1 MTMAQ
6 ETGNPFPPGDPHW
19 QAWEDAEARE
29 PAPVSAFDTELWPEG
44 WEEFEPAAEV
54 AQQALNSGA
63 TTVPLVNLPDAF
75 WSSRPLFKHIR
86 EAAWASV
93 TSADAVLGSLLAR
106 ASAMVH
112 HHIKFDSGRG
122 PTGSLNTFVNL
133 IGPSGAGKTEAMR
146 TATRLVLP
154 PRYLARLDGTT
165 DPELY
170 RDGIGLGTGEGMAE
184 AYMGWIQQ
192 ETGELDRKGEP
203 KTEKV
208 RAQVRHNAFF
218 YADEG
223 QTLTKMMKERQG
235 TTVGMAIRTAWTGGA
250 LGQANAR
257 EENTRFLPDGSYA
270 MGMLIGYQPKVAQD
284 LLADGGPGTPQRFLW
299 LSAIDPHIPDEPVP
313 LPDPTRLTL
322 GGDLV
327 RDINPVVTF
336 PPDLRAQLRRE
347 QLARQRG
354 EVVVDELDSHVP
366 LMRCKLAA
374 LLALLDERFEVTW
387 EDWELGGLIWATSC
401 AVRDRLI
408 EFGRQEA
415 ERNQQAH
422 LEKRRQEAVAIRLA
436 ERGVDSTVER
446 VAAWICDK
454 VREKGPIAK
463 GKLRKLLPARDRDWF
478 EPGLSHAEALRWA
491 VIDEDRFVKPGPA
504 RVDRGGGQ
512 VDTCPPPG
520 GEKGAPGAETGDRGN
535 E

>member
-1 MTMAQ
+1 MTTAMTA
-6 ETGNPFPPGDPHW
+6 NPFTPDDPHW

-29 PAPVSAFDTELWPEG
+29 PMMPAFDPELWPEG
-44 WEEFEPAAEV
+44 WERYEPAAEV
-54 AQQALNSGA
+54 AEQALNAGA
-63 TTVPLVNLPDAF
+63 TTVPLVNLPDDF
-75 WSSRPLFKHIR
+75 WAARPLFKTIR

-93 TSADAVLGSLLAR
+93 TSADAVLGAVLAR
-106 ASAMVH
+106 AAGMVH
-112 HHIKFDSGRG
+112 HQTKFDSGRG

-133 IGPSGAGKTEAMR
+133 IGPSGAGKTEA
-146 TATRLVLP
+146 TRAAGRLILP

-165 DPELY
+165 DTELF

-184 AYMGWIQQ
+184 AYMGWTQQ
-192 ETGELDRKGEP
+192 ETGELTKAGDP
-203 KTEKV
+203 KMEKV
-208 RAQVRHNAFF
+208 RAQVRYNAFF

-257 EENTRFLPDGSYA
+257 EESTRFLPDGSYS
-270 MGMLIGYQPKVAQD
+270 MGLLIGYQPAVAQD

-299 LSAIDPHIPDEPVP
+299 LSALDPRIPDEPVP
-313 LPDPTRLTL
+313 LPTPMRLSLCGDPT
-322 GGDLV
+322 GGPA
-327 RDINPVVTF
+327 PVVTF
-336 PPDLRAQLRRE
+336 PADLRAQLRRE

-354 EVVVDELDSHVP
+354 EVVVNELDSHVP

-374 LLALLDERFEVTW
+374 LLALLDDRLDVCW
-387 EDWELGGLIWATSC
+387 DDWELGGLIWATSC

-415 ERNQQAH
+415 ERNRQAQID
-422 LEKRRQEAVAIRLA
+422 RRREEAVAIRLA

-454 VREKGPIAK
+454 VREKGPIAR
-463 GKLRKLLPARDRDWF
+463 GKLRKLLPSRDRDWYDA
-478 EPGLSHAEALRWA
+478 GLTHAEALRWV
-491 VIDEDRFVKPGPA
+491 VIDENRVVKPGPA
-504 RVDRGGGQ
+504 RLERGGGQ
-512 VDTCPPPG
+512 GDMCPPLEAENG
-520 GEKGAPGAETGDRGN
+520 GPTDE
-535 E
+535 

>member
-1 MTMAQ
+1 MTV
-6 ETGNPFPPGDPHW
+6 EPFNPFPPDDPHH
-19 QAWEDAEARE
+19 AAFAAAEAAE
-29 PAPVSAFDTELWPEG
+29 PMAGTGYDAELWPEG
-44 WEEFEPAAEV
+44 WEQYEPAAEV
-54 AQQALNSGA
+54 AEAALAAGA
-63 TTVPLVNLPDAF
+63 ATVPLVNLPDAF
-75 WSSRPLFKHIR
+75 WSSRPLFKNIR

-93 TSADAVLGSLLAR
+93 VSADAVLGSLLAR
-106 ASAMVH
+106 AAAMVDH
-112 HHIKFDSGRG
+112 RIKFDSGRG

-146 TATRLVLP
+146 AATRLLLP
-154 PRYLARLDGTT
+154 PRYLARLDGTA

-184 AYMGWIQQ
+184 AYMGWVQR

-218 YADEG
+218 YVDEG
-223 QTLTKMMKERQG
+223 QTLAKMMQERQG
-235 TTVGMAIRTAWTGGA
+235 STVGMAIRTAWTGGA

-257 EENTRFLPDGSYA
+257 EENTRFLPDGSYS
-270 MGMLIGYQPKVAQD
+270 MGLIIGYQPKIAQH

-313 LPDPTRLTL
+313 LPDPFRMPVELP
-322 GGDLV
+322 GAD
-327 RDINPVVTF
+327 PVVSF
-336 PPDLRAQLRRE
+336 PADLRAQLRRE

-354 EVVVDELDSHVP
+354 EVVIDELDSHVP

-374 LLALLDERFEVTW
+374 LLALLDERFKVTW

-415 ERNQQAH
+415 EQNRLA
-422 LEKRRQEAVAIRLA
+422 LIERRRQEAVAIRLA
-436 ERGVDSTVER
+436 ERGVDSATER

-454 VREKGPIAK
+454 VRDRERIAK
-463 GKLRKLLPARDRDWF
+463 GKLRKLLAARDRDWF
-478 EPGLSHAEALRWA
+478 EPGLAHAEALRW
-491 VIDEDRFVKPGPA
+491 VRIDDDRYLTPGPA

-512 VDTCPPPG
+512 VDTCPPL
-520 GEKGAPGAETGDRGN
+520 GAGN
-535 E
+535 EGPGDE

>member
-1 MTMAQ
+1 MTEQ
-6 ETGNPFPPGDPHW
+6 PFNPFPPDDPHH
-19 QAWEDAEARE
+19 AAFAAAEER
-29 PAPVSAFDTELWPEG
+29 DTIVGCAYDSDLWPDG
-44 WEEFEPAAEV
+44 WERYEPAAE
-54 AQQALNSGA
+54 AAEQAIQSGA
-63 TTVPLVNLPDAF
+63 KAVPLVNLPDEF
-75 WSSRPLFKHIR
+75 WASRPLFKHIR

-106 ASAMVH
+106 AAAMVDH
-112 HHIKFDSGRG
+112 RIKFDSGRG

-146 TATRLVLP
+146 AAGRLLLP
-154 PRYLARLDGTT
+154 PRYLARLDGAI
-165 DPELY
+165 DPELF
-170 RDGIGLGTGEGMAE
+170 RDGISLGTGEGMAE
-184 AYMGWIQQ
+184 AYMGWVLR

-203 KTEKV
+203 KTEKA

-218 YADEG
+218 YVDEG

-270 MGMLIGYQPKVAQD
+270 MGMLIGYQPEVAQD
-284 LLADGGPGTPQRFLW
+284 LLSDGGPGTPQRFLW
-299 LSAIDPHIPDEPVP
+299 LSAIDPSIPDEEVP
-313 LPDPTRLTL
+313 QPDPIRMP
-322 GGDLV
+322 V
-327 RDINPVVTF
+327 QIPSEAPVVGF
-336 PPDLRAQLRRE
+336 PADLRSQLRRE

-354 EVVVDELDSHVP
+354 ELVVDELDSHVP

-408 EFGRQEA
+408 EFGRQTA
-415 ERNQQAH
+415 ERNRLAQ
-422 LEKRRQEAVAIRLA
+422 LERRREEAVAIHLA
-436 ERGVDSTVER
+436 QRGVDSTVER
-446 VAAWICDK
+446 VAAWAGDK

-463 GKLRKLLPARDRDWF
+463 GKLRKLLPSRDRAWF
-478 EPGLSHAEALRWA
+478 DPGLSHAEALRW
-491 VIDEDRFVKPGPA
+491 VVVDEDRVVTPGPA
-504 RVDRGGGQ
+504 RLERGGGQ
-512 VDTCPPPG
+512 GDKCPPLGEENGGPG
-520 GEKGAPGAETGDRGN
+520 DE
-535 E
+535 

>member
-1 MTMAQ
+1 MNA
-6 ETGNPFPPGDPHW
+6 GNPFPIDDPHHH
-19 QAWEDAEARE
+19 AWEDAEARE
-29 PAPVSAFDTELWPEG
+29 PHAAAFDADLWHDG
-44 WEEFEPAAEV
+44 WDRYEPAAEV
-54 AQQALNSGA
+54 AGHALASGA
-63 TTVPLVNLPDAF
+63 TTVPLVNLPDDF
-75 WSSRPLFKHIR
+75 WGARPLFKQLR

-93 TSADAVLGSLLAR
+93 TSADAVLGATLAR
-106 ASAMVH
+106 AAGMAH
-112 HHIKFDSGRG
+112 HLVKFDSGRG

-133 IGPSGAGKTEAMR
+133 VGPSGAGKTEAMR
-146 TATRLVLP
+146 TASRLIRP
-154 PRYLARLDGTT
+154 PHYLAHFDGTT
-165 DPELY
+165 DHDLF

-184 AYMGWIQQ
+184 AYMGWIQR

-203 KTEKV
+203 KMEKV

-257 EENTRFLPDGSYA
+257 EETTRFLPDGSYS
-270 MGMLIGYQPKVAQD
+270 MGLLIGYQPKVAQD

-299 LSAIDPHIPDEPVP
+299 LSAIDPAIPDEPVP
-313 LPDPTRLTL
+313 LPTPMQLPLRID
-322 GGDLV
+322 
-327 RDINPVVTF
+327 RDADIAPVITF
-336 PPDLRAQLRRE
+336 PPELRATLRRE

-354 EVVVDELDSHVP
+354 EVIVDELDSHVP

-374 LLALLDERFEVTW
+374 LLALLDERLTVTT

-401 AVRDRLI
+401 AVRDRLV

-415 ERNQQAH
+415 EKTHQAQ
-422 LEKRRQEAVAIRLA
+422 LERRRQEAVAIHLA
-436 ERGVDSTVER
+436 QRGVDSTIER

-463 GKLRKLLPARDRDWF
+463 GKLRKLLNARDRELFDD
-478 EPGLSHAEALRWA
+478 GLSHAEALRW
-491 VIDEDRFVKPGPA
+491 VEVGEDRLIRPGSA
-504 RVDRGGGQ
+504 RVEKGGGQ
-512 VDTCPPPG
+512 VDSVHPLTP
-520 GEKGAPGAETGDRGN
+520 EKA
-535 E
+535 

>member
-1 MTMAQ
+1 MTAEPFNAFAPDDPHYAAFAVAEQQ
-6 ETGNPFPPGDPHW
+6 ETIVGAVYD
-19 QAWEDAEARE
+19 
-29 PAPVSAFDTELWPEG
+29 SELWPEG
-44 WEEFEPAAEV
+44 WERYEPAAEV
-54 AQQALNSGA
+54 AEQALNAGA
-63 TTVPLVNLPDAF
+63 STVPLVNLPDEF
-75 WSSRPLFKHIR
+75 WAARPLFKAVR

-93 TSADAVLGSLLAR
+93 TSADAVLGSMLAR
-106 ASAMVH
+106 AAAMVDH
-112 HHIKFDSGRG
+112 RVKFDSGRG

-165 DPELY
+165 DTELF

-184 AYMGWIQQ
+184 AYMGWVQR

-203 KTEKV
+203 KTEKA
-208 RAQVRHNAFF
+208 RAQIRHNAFF

-257 EENTRFLPDGSYA
+257 EENTRFLPDGSYS
-270 MGMLIGYQPKVAQD
+270 MGLLIGYQPKVAQD
-284 LLADGGPGTPQRFLW
+284 LLSDGGPGTPQRFLW
-299 LSAIDPHIPDEPVP
+299 LSAIDPNIPDEPVP
-313 LPDPTRLTL
+313 LPDPVRLSLRPDVPAGT
-322 GGDLV
+322 D
-327 RDINPVVTF
+327 VVVSF
-336 PPDLRAQLRRE
+336 PADLRAQLRRE

-387 EDWELGGLIWATSC
+387 EDWELGGLIWVTSC

-415 ERNQQAH
+415 ERDRQAQI
-422 LEKRRQEAVAIRLA
+422 ERRRQEAVAVRLA
-436 ERGVDSTVER
+436 QRGVDSTVER

-454 VREKGPIAK
+454 VRDKGPIAR
-463 GKLRKLLPARDRDWF
+463 GKLRKLLAARDRDWF
-478 EPGLSHAEALRWA
+478 DPALTHAEALRWV
-491 VIDEDRFVKPGPA
+491 VIDEDRSVRPGPA
-504 RVDRGGGQ
+504 RLDKGGGQ
-512 VDTCPPPG
+512 VDTRPPLDAENG
-520 GEKGAPGAETGDRGN
+520 GSGD

>member
-1 MTMAQ
+1 MTA
-6 ETGNPFPPGDPHW
+6 EPFNPFPPDDPHY
-19 QAWEDAEARE
+19 AAFAAAEAVE
-29 PAPVSAFDTELWPEG
+29 PMAGSGYDHELWPEG
-44 WEEFEPAAEV
+44 WEEYEPAAEV

-63 TTVPLVNLPDAF
+63 STVPLVNLPDAF

-93 TSADAVLGSLLAR
+93 TSPDAVLGGLLAR
-106 ASAMVH
+106 ASGMVDH
-112 HHIKFDSGRG
+112 RIKFDSGRG

-133 IGPSGAGKTEAMR
+133 IAPSGQGKSEAMR
-146 TATRLVLP
+146 TAMRLLQP
-154 PRYLARLDGTT
+154 PRYLSRLDGTA

-184 AYMGWIQQ
+184 AYMGWVQR

-203 KTEKV
+203 KMEKV

-218 YADEG
+218 YVDEG
-223 QTLTKMMKERQG
+223 QALTKMMKERQG
-235 TTVGMAIRTAWTGGA
+235 ATVGMAIRTAWTGGS

-257 EENTRFLPDGSYA
+257 EENTRFLPDGSYS
-270 MGMLIGYQPKVAQD
+270 MGLLIGYQPSVAQD

-299 LSAIDPHIPDEPVP
+299 LSAIDPNIPDEPVP
-313 LPDPTRLTL
+313 LPDPFRMPLEL
-322 GGDLV
+322 PPGDPIV
-327 RDINPVVTF
+327 SF
-336 PPDLRAQLRRE
+336 PADLRAQLRRE
-347 QLARQRG
+347 QIARQRG

-387 EDWELGGLIWATSC
+387 EDWDLGGLIWVTSC

-408 EFGRQEA
+408 EFGRREA
-415 ERNQQAH
+415 EQTRLAH
-422 LEKRRQEAVAIRLA
+422 IERRRQEAVAVRLA
-436 ERGVDSTVER
+436 ERGVDTATER

-454 VREKGPIAK
+454 VRDKERIAK
-463 GKLRKLLPARDRDWF
+463 GKLRRLLAARDRDWF
-478 EPGLSHAEALRWA
+478 EPGLSHAEALRW
-491 VIDEDRFVKPGPA
+491 VRIDDDRYLTPGPA

-512 VDTCPPPG
+512 VDTCTP
-520 GEKGAPGAETGDRGN
+520 PGAENEGPGD

>member
-1 MTMAQ
+1 MTTTA
-6 ETGNPFPPGDPHW
+6 EGFNPFPPDDPHH
-19 QAWEDAEARE
+19 AAFAAAEAQE
-29 PAPVSAFDTELWPEG
+29 TIVGTAYDSELWPEG
-44 WEEFEPAAEV
+44 WERYEPAADV
-54 AQQALNSGA
+54 ATQALNAGA
-63 TTVPLVNLPDAF
+63 TTVPLVNLPDDF
-75 WSSRPLFKHIR
+75 WSARPLFKAVR
-86 EAAWASV
+86 EAAWASI
-93 TSADAVLGSLLAR
+93 TSADAVLGSMLAR
-106 ASAMVH
+106 AGAMVDH
-112 HHIKFDSGRG
+112 RIKFDSGRG

-146 TATRLVLP
+146 TATRLLLP
-154 PRYLARLDGTT
+154 PRYLARLDGSS
-165 DPELY
+165 DPELF

-184 AYMGWIQQ
+184 AYMGWIQR

-257 EENTRFLPDGSYA
+257 EENTRFLPDGSYS
-270 MGMLIGYQPKVAQD
+270 MGLLIGYQPNIAQD

-299 LSAIDPHIPDEPVP
+299 LSAIDPNIPDEPVP
-313 LPDPTRLTL
+313 LPDPVRITL
-322 GGDLV
+322 GEPG
-327 RDINPVVTF
+327 PAGAAVVSF

-387 EDWELGGLIWATSC
+387 DDWELGGLIWATSC

-415 ERNQQAH
+415 ERNRLAQI
-422 LEKRRQEAVAIRLA
+422 ERRRQEAVAVRLA
-436 ERGVDSTVER
+436 ERGVDSSTER

-454 VREKGPIAK
+454 VRERERIAK
-463 GKLRKLLPARDRDWF
+463 GKLRKLLAARDRDWF
-478 EPGLSHAEALRWA
+478 EPGLAHAEALRW
-491 VIDEDRFVKPGPA
+491 VRIDDDRYLTPGPA

-512 VDTCPPPG
+512 VDTCPPL
-520 GEKGAPGAETGDRGN
+520 GAENGGPGD

>member
-1 MTMAQ
+1 MTV
-6 ETGNPFPPGDPHW
+6 TLD
-19 QAWEDAEARE
+19 
-29 PAPVSAFDTELWPEG
+29 DTTAVWDGELWPEG
-44 WEEFEPAAEV
+44 WEQYEPAAEV
-54 AQQALNSGA
+54 AQQAIAAGA

-93 TSADAVLGSLLAR
+93 TSADAVLGALLAR
-106 ASAMVH
+106 ASGMVDH
-112 HHIKFDSGRG
+112 RVKFDSGRG

-133 IGPSGAGKTEAMR
+133 IAPSGQGKTEAMR
-146 TATRLVLP
+146 TAMRLLLP
-154 PRYLARLDGTT
+154 PRYLSRLDGTP

-184 AYMGWIQQ
+184 AYMGWIQR

-203 KTEKV
+203 KTEKA
-208 RAQVRHNAFF
+208 RAQVRHNVLF
-218 YADEG
+218 YVDEG
-223 QTLTKMMKERQG
+223 QTLAKMMQERQG
-235 TTVGMAIRTAWTGGA
+235 STVGMAIRTAWTGGA
-250 LGQANAR
+250 LGQSNAR
-257 EENTRFLPDGSYA
+257 EENTRFLPDGTYA
-270 MGMLIGYQPKVAQD
+270 MGLIIGYQPQVAQH

-313 LPDPTRLTL
+313 LPDPFRMPLVL
-322 GGDLV
+322 PHGDPIV
-327 RDINPVVTF
+327 SF
-336 PPDLRAQLRRE
+336 PADLRAQLRRE

-354 EVVVDELDSHVP
+354 EVVLDELDSHVP

-374 LLALLDERFEVTW
+374 LLALLDERFQVTW

-415 ERNQQAH
+415 ERNQQAQ
-422 LEKRRQEAVAIRLA
+422 LDRRRQEAVAVRLA
-436 ERGVDSTVER
+436 QRGVDSTVER

-454 VREKGPIAK
+454 VREKGPIGK
-463 GKLRKLLPARDRDWF
+463 GKLKKLLASRDRDWY
-478 EPGLSHAEALRWA
+478 EPGLSHAEALRWV
-491 VIDEDRFVKPGPA
+491 VIDEDRYVRPGSA
-504 RVDRGGGQ
+504 RFERGGGQ
-512 VDTCPPPG
+512 VDIVHPPEAKNG
-520 GEKGAPGAETGDRGN
+520 GAGD

>member
-1 MTMAQ
+1 MTA
-6 ETGNPFPPGDPHW
+6 EPFNAFPSGDPHH
-19 QAWEDAEARE
+19 AAFAAAEEAE
-29 PAPVSAFDTELWPEG
+29 SIVGAAYDCELWPDG
-44 WEEFEPAAEV
+44 WEQYEPATEV
-54 AQQALNSGA
+54 AEKALDSGA
-63 TTVPLVNLPDAF
+63 ATVPLVNLPDAF
-75 WSSRPLFKHIR
+75 WSRRPLFKDIR

-93 TSADAVLGSLLAR
+93 TSPDAVLGSVLAR
-106 ASAMVH
+106 AAGMVDH
-112 HHIKFDSGRG
+112 RIKFDSGRG

-133 IGPSGAGKTEAMR
+133 IAPSGQGKTEAMR
-146 TATRLVLP
+146 TAHRLVLP
-154 PRYLARLDGTT
+154 PRHLSRLDGTP
-165 DPELY
+165 DPDLF

-184 AYMGWIQQ
+184 AYMGWVQR

-218 YADEG
+218 YVDEG

-235 TTVGMAIRTAWTGGA
+235 ATVGMAIRTAWTGGA

-257 EENTRFLPDGSYA
+257 EENTRFLPDGSYS
-270 MGMLIGYQPKVAQD
+270 MGLLIGYQPNVAQD

-299 LSAIDPHIPDEPVP
+299 LSAIDPNIPDEPVP
-313 LPDPTRLTL
+313 VPDPIRLII
-322 GGDLV
+322 GAERIGESA
-327 RDINPVVTF
+327 PVVTF
-336 PPDLRAQLRRE
+336 PADLRAQLRRE
-347 QLARQRG
+347 QIARQRG

-374 LLALLDERFEVTW
+374 LLALLDERFAVTW

-415 ERNQQAH
+415 ERNKQAL
-422 LEKRRQEAVAIRLA
+422 LERRRQEAVAIRLA

-454 VREKGPIAK
+454 VRAK
-463 GKLRKLLPARDRDWF
+463 
-478 EPGLSHAEALRWA
+478 
-491 VIDEDRFVKPGPA
+491 
-504 RVDRGGGQ
+504 
-512 VDTCPPPG
+512 
-520 GEKGAPGAETGDRGN
+520 
-535 E
+535 

>member
-1 MTMAQ
+1 MTDVDLDLFAA
-6 ETGNPFPPGDPHW
+6 THDS
-19 QAWEDAEARE
+19 D
-29 PAPVSAFDTELWPEG
+29 LWPEG
-44 WEEFEPAAEV
+44 WEKFEPAAEV
-54 AQQALNSGA
+54 AQHALATGA
-63 TTVPLVNLPDAF
+63 TTVPLVNLPDEF
-75 WSSRPLFKHIR
+75 WSARPLFKQVR

-106 ASAMVH
+106 AAAMTH
-112 HHIKFDSGRG
+112 HQVKFDSGRG
-122 PTGSLNTFVNL
+122 PTGSLNMFVNL

-146 TATRLVLP
+146 AASRLVLP

-165 DPELY
+165 DHDLF

-184 AYMGWIQQ
+184 AYMGWTVQ

-208 RAQVRHNAFF
+208 RKQVRHNAFF

-257 EENTRFLPDGSYA
+257 EETTRFLPDGAYA
-270 MGMLIGYQPKVAQD
+270 MGLLIGYQPKVAQD
-284 LLADGGPGTPQRFLW
+284 LLSDGGPGTPQRFLW
-299 LSAIDPHIPDEPVP
+299 LSAIDPNIPDEPVP
-313 LPDPTRLTL
+313 LPDPFRLPIADDITT
-322 GGDLV
+322 GLV
-327 RDINPVVTF
+327 PVVTF
-336 PPDLRAQLRRE
+336 PADLRAQLRRE

-354 EVVVDELDSHVP
+354 EVIVAELDSHVP

-374 LLALLDERFEVTW
+374 LLALIDGRMSVEW

-415 ERNQQAH
+415 ERNAQAQID
-422 LEKRRQEAVAIRLA
+422 RRVREAEAIRLA
-436 ERGVDSTVER
+436 QRGVDATVER
-446 VAAWICDK
+446 IAAWISK
-454 VREKGPIAK
+454 KIREKGQMSRSE
-463 GKLRKLLPARDRDWF
+463 LRKLANRRDRDSF
-478 EPGLSHAEALRWA
+478 DPALSHAEALRW
-491 VIDEDRFVKPGPA
+491 VEIDENRLIKPGAA
-504 RVDRGGGQ
+504 RVDT
-512 VDTCPPPG
+512 VDIVHPSAAKNG
-520 GEKGAPGAETGDRGN
+520 GERSE
-535 E
+535 

>member
-1 MTMAQ
+1 MTI
-6 ETGNPFPPGDPHW
+6 D
-19 QAWEDAEARE
+19 
-29 PAPVSAFDTELWPEG
+29 DTTAMWDGELWPEG
-44 WEEFEPAAEV
+44 WEQYEPAHEV
-54 AQQALNSGA
+54 AEQALDAGA
-63 TTVPLVNLPDAF
+63 ATVPLVNLPDRF
-75 WSSRPLFKHIR
+75 WSSRPLFKNVR

-93 TSADAVLGSLLAR
+93 VSADAVLGSLLAR
-106 ASAMVH
+106 AAAMVDH
-112 HHIKFDSGRG
+112 RIKFDSGRG

-146 TATRLVLP
+146 ASTRLLLP
-154 PRYLARLDGTT
+154 PRYLSRLDGTP

-184 AYMGWIQQ
+184 AYMGWVQR
-192 ETGELDRKGEP
+192 ETGEVDRKGEP

-208 RAQVRHNAFF
+208 RAQVRHNTFF
-218 YADEG
+218 YVDEG
-223 QTLTKMMKERQG
+223 QTLAKMMQERQG
-235 TTVGMAIRTAWTGGA
+235 STVGMAIRTAWTGGA

-257 EENTRFLPDGSYA
+257 EENTRFLPDGSYS
-270 MGMLIGYQPKVAQD
+270 MGLIIGYQPQVAQH

-313 LPDPTRLTL
+313 LPDPFRMPVQMPD
-322 GGDLV
+322 GDPIV
-327 RDINPVVTF
+327 SF
-336 PPDLRAQLRRE
+336 PADLRAQLRRE

-354 EVVVDELDSHVP
+354 EVVLDELDSHVP

-374 LLALLDERFEVTW
+374 LLALLDERFDVTW
-387 EDWELGGLIWATSC
+387 EDWELGGLIWTTSC

-415 ERNQQAH
+415 ERNQRAQI
-422 LEKRRQEAVAIRLA
+422 ERRRQEAVAIRLA

-454 VREKGPIAK
+454 VRDKERIAK
-463 GKLRKLLPARDRDWF
+463 GKLRKLLPSRDRDWY
-478 EPGLSHAEALRWA
+478 EPGLAHAEALRWIR
-491 VIDEDRFVKPGPA
+491 IDEDRYLTPGPA

-512 VDTCPPPG
+512 GDTCPPL
-520 GEKGAPGAETGDRGN
+520 GAENGGPAD

>member
-1 MTMAQ
+1 MT
-6 ETGNPFPPGDPHW
+6 DL
-19 QAWEDAEARE
+19 
-29 PAPVSAFDTELWPEG
+29 DTDSLAGYSDELWAEG
-44 WEEFEPAAEV
+44 WEHYEPAAEV
-54 AQQALNSGA
+54 AQQALDSGA
-63 TTVPLVNLPDAF
+63 PTVPLVNLPDAF
-75 WSSRPLFKHIR
+75 WSSRPLFKNIR

-146 TATRLVLP
+146 TATRLILP

-184 AYMGWIQQ
+184 AYMGWVQR

-203 KTEKV
+203 KMEKV

-218 YADEG
+218 YVDEG
-223 QTLTKMMKERQG
+223 QTLAKMMQERQG
-235 TTVGMAIRTAWTGGA
+235 STIGMAIRTAWTGGP
-250 LGQANAR
+250 LGQSNAR
-257 EENTRFLPDGSYA
+257 EENTRFLPDGTYA
-270 MGMLIGYQPKVAQD
+270 MGLIIGYQPQVAQH

-327 RDINPVVTF
+327 RDINPIITF
-336 PPDLRAQLRRE
+336 PPELRAQLRRE

-354 EVVVDELDSHVP
+354 EVVIDELDSHVP

-374 LLALLDERFEVTW
+374 LLALLDERFEVTG

-446 VAAWICDK
+446 VAAWACDK

-463 GKLRKLLPARDRDWF
+463 GKLRKLLPSRDRDWY
-478 EPGLSHAEALRWA
+478 EPGLAHAEALRWI
-491 VIDEDRFVKPGPA
+491 VIDEDRYVKAGPA
-504 RVDRGGGQ
+504 RVERGGGQ
-512 VDTCPPPG
+512 GDTCPPL
-520 GEKGAPGAETGDRGN
+520 GAENGGPRD